1 MHKGKGTGGL
11 DGRQQGGGD
20 LVKTSVRFSNGV
32 NTAEAFL
39 FNYPEALCIDLICPC
54 KSVYPA
60 HWTKQV
66 LL

>member
-1 MHKGKGTGGL
+1 MHKGTGTGGL

-32 NTAEAFL
+32 L
-39 FNYPEALCIDLICPC
+39 FNHPEALCIDLICPC